1 MAPPRF
7 QRLVIYGV
15 GLLGGSLGMAVRRRA
30 MAGRIVGLGRS
41 LERLERARQL
51 GAIDECHTT
60 PQAALAG
67 ADALVLALPPRQIR
81 ERLADLAELIPAGAF
96 VTDVGSVKARI
107 VARAEEA
114 LPEALLFIGSH
125 PMAGSEKSGA
135 EHGRSDFYEDHACI
149 LEENETFAAWVNLV
163 FHLAAAVGVQLI
175 VKRPVHTIETNIHG
189 TEQVLRL
196 AAKRGTRVLITS
208 TSEVYGKS
216 PHVPF
221 REDDDMVLGP
231 TTKARWSYACS
242 KAIDEF
248 LALSYWR
255 EQQLPTTVV
264 RLFNTVGPRQVGR
277 YGMVIPRFVDQA
289 LSGGPI
295 CVYGDGEQ
303 TRCFCD
309 VSDVVAAMAKLL
321 SCDEARGQV
330 FNLGS
335 DEEVSINE
343 LAERIRSRI
352 DPGLEIRHVPYSEA
366 YEEGFED
373 LRRRVPDLSRARKRI
388 GFKPSRDLDAILDR
402 IIAWRRQP
410 PEARS

>member
-1 MAPPRF
+1 M
-7 QRLVIYGV
+7 QYLIT
-15 GLLGGSLGMAVRRRA
+15 GG
-30 MAGRIVGLGRS
+30 AG
-41 LERLERARQL
+41 
-51 GAIDECHTT
+51 
-60 PQAALAG
+60 
-67 ADALVLALPPRQIR
+67 
-81 ERLADLAELIPAGAF
+81 
-96 VTDVGSVKARI
+96 
-107 VARAEEA
+107 
-114 LPEALLFIGSH
+114 FIGSH
-125 PMAGSEKSGA
+125 LA
-135 EHGRSDFYEDHACI
+135 EHLIAQGHGVVVVDDLSTGSRANLDALAKSDGLRVVEADVAAPGV
-149 LEENETFAAWVNLV
+149 LEELMDQVEAV

-175 VKRPVHTIETNIHG
+175 VQRPVHTIETNIHG

-196 AAKRGTRVLITS
+196 AAKRGQRVLITS

-231 TTKARWSYACS
+231 TSKARWSYACS

-289 LSGGPI
+289 LGGGPI

-309 VSDVVAAMAKLL
+309 VSDVVSAMARLMA
-321 SCDEARGQV
+321 CDEARGQV

-343 LAERIRSRI
+343 LAVRIRARI

-373 LRRRVPDLSRARKRI
+373 LRRRVPDISRARKRI
-388 GFKPSRDLDAILDR
+388 DFKPSRDLDAILDR
-402 IIAWRRQP
+402 IIAWRRLQP